1 MSPDEPK
8 IKLGTVVR
16 PDPNS
21 ATGEPQHI
29 QLGPARPM
37 SAPVKE
43 PLAAS
48 HSSSHQQTES
58 GFSLEAHRKQD
69 SADRQEQAKRKEP
82 MVRPSI
88 LIAACAAGLLL
99 LMVGVFGPKRTTGLG
114 MNNAAVLRQYKDYWA
129 NKKNSQLPSA
139 ETVGQELNA
148 IAQLENAGR
157 AAESKHAWEQL
168 VIETQSNKDNPIY
181 TLAVKR
187 LKDSR

>member
-1 MSPDEPK
+1 
-8 IKLGTVVR
+8 L
-16 PDPNS
+16 
-21 ATGEPQHI
+21 
-29 QLGPARPM
+29 
-37 SAPVKE
+37 
-43 PLAAS
+43 
-48 HSSSHQQTES
+48 HSQSQWRQTAKV
-58 GFSLEAHRKQD
+58 GGVHDRTP
-69 SADRQEQAKRKEP
+69 RQEQAKRKEP